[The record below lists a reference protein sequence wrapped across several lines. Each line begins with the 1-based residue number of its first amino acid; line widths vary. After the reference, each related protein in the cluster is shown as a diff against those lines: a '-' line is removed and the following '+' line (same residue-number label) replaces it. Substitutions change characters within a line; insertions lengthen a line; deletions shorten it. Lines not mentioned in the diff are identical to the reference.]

1 MFWGRRC
8 SAKVGWAL
16 GPESPPLPRR
26 PVLVCVEC
34 KPVSTVGRGPAPL
47 HSGGRLW
54 FSGPRTE
61 SASFICAQVE
71 VRALQAVQRRWG
83 SCHVTEKAG
92 EPRPGSA
99 WDPFRHNCQTSPWGL
114 AVPSARRGWFCCH
127 APVCVCVFPAA
138 APLCLASR
146 QDHLC
151 WKVPPGPFLSE
162 TLFSA
167 VHDAHTF
174 VGFIH
179 SCVLMAA
186 TCQTLAFSNE
196 KKQQILPEGNL
207 FLGVPMVARWE

>member
-1 MFWGRRC
+1 MFWGHRC

-16 GPESPPLPRR
+16 GPESPLLPRR

-99 WDPFRHNCQTSPWGL
+99 WDPFRHNCQTFPWGL

-127 APVCVCVFPAA
+127 APVCVCFLLLHTSASPPARTTCA
-138 APLCLASR
+138 GRCHLAPFSLRRCSQQCTMHILLLASFIPVCI
-146 QDHLC
+146 DGCH
-151 WKVPPGPFLSE
+151 VPDS
-162 TLFSA
+162 
-167 VHDAHTF
+167 
-174 VGFIH
+174 
-179 SCVLMAA
+179 
-186 TCQTLAFSNE
+186 AFSNE
-196 KKQQILPEGNL
+196 KTQQILPEGNL